1 VIESPRESLYR
12 VRWTLLALGAG
23 VLPHVRHLPVWV
35 SAAVAVTGLWRLVIA
50 HRQSPL
56 PGRVLRLLGAT
67 VALVAVLATYRTVN
81 GIEAG
86 SALLALMAA
95 LKLLETRVLRDYVLL
110 VLIGCFLLL
119 AAILRD
125 QSLVLLPYYALATWL
140 AVAALAAVT
149 RTSEAMPWRRAV
161 ALSGRM
167 LLYAAPLAALLFL
180 LFPRV
185 PGPFWA
191 LPSSP
196 RATSGLGDEMTPGDI
211 SDLTLS
217 DEPAFRVRF
226 HGSVPAPLER
236 YWRGPVMHDFDGY
249 TWRRSRG
256 AFLPG
261 QAPQYSGPRYE
272 YRLMLEPNNRTWLF
286 ALDQP
291 VAWRGDEAVFQSF
304 DYQLNVARPVTQPLS
319 YELASYTRHTSGGQL
334 PLSVR
339 HRDTQLP
346 PGRNPRTL
354 AFAAEL
360 RARNAGDAAY
370 VRAVLDVFARE
381 GFTYTLT
388 PPRLDFDSVDDFLF
402 HTRRGFCGHYASA
415 FTMMMRAAGIP
426 ARVVTGYQGGVFNRV
441 GGYWY
446 ISQANAHA
454 WSEVWLEGNGW
465 QRVDPTAVVAPGEL
479 EGAMDST
486 LAEGAAGSDRWL
498 GIAEWVRNVQFA
510 WDAAN
515 TWWRDRILEFDR
527 LKQQALLESL
537 GIPDPDWGKLGLLL
551 AGGFAAFLVWI
562 TFALRRELRPRARD
576 PLLAVYDRFCRAAAR
591 RGIERRP
598 DEGPLDFAARLKRAL
613 PDAAQPID
621 TFIDGFVRAR
631 YLATDEPV
639 DLKALARLAR
649 AFRRGRGRVSA

>member
-1 VIESPRESLYR
+1 MSESPRESLYR

-23 VLPHVRHLPVWV
+23 VLPHVRYLPAWV
-35 SAAVAVTGLWRLVIA
+35 SAAVVATGLWRLLIA
-50 HRQSPL
+50 HRQRPL
-56 PGRVLRLLGAT
+56 PGRALRLLGA
-67 VALVAVLATYRTVN
+67 VLALIAVLATYRTVN

-95 LKLLETRVLRDYVLL
+95 LKLLETRTLRDYVLL
-110 VLIGCFLLL
+110 ILIGCFLLL

-140 AVAALAAVT
+140 AVASLAAVT
-149 RTSEAMPWRRAV
+149 RSSAVMPWRRAV

-167 LLYAAPLAALLFL
+167 LAYAAPLAAALFL

-191 LPSSP
+191 LPSSS
-196 RATSGLGDEMTPGDI
+196 RATSGLGDEMTPGEI

-226 HGSVPAPLER
+226 RGSVPAPIER

-249 TWRRSRG
+249 TWRRARG

-261 QAPQYSGPRYE
+261 QPPQFSGPRYE
-272 YRLMLEPNNRTWLF
+272 YRIMLEPNNRNWLF

-291 VAWRGDEAVFQSF
+291 VAWRGDELVFQSF
-304 DYQLNVARPVTQPLS
+304 DYQLQLARPVTQPLS
-319 YELASYTRHTSGGQL
+319 YELASYTRHASGGPL

-339 HRDTQLP
+339 RHDTQLP
-346 PGRNPRTL
+346 QGRNPRTL

-360 RARNAGDAAY
+360 RASNPDDRAY
-370 VRAVLDVFARE
+370 VRAVLDVFARQ

-402 HTRRGFCGHYASA
+402 NTRRGFCGHYASA

-426 ARVVTGYQGGVFNRV
+426 ARVVTGYQGGIFNRV

-446 ISQANAHA
+446 VSQADAHA
-454 WSEVWLEGNGW
+454 WSEIWLDGSGW
-465 QRVDPTAVVAPGEL
+465 QRVDPTAVVAPERLEGEL
-479 EGAMDST
+479 DPAFGDE
-486 LAEGAAGSDRWL
+486 AAGTERWL
-498 GIAEWVRNVQFA
+498 GMAEWVRNLRFA

-515 TWWRDRILEFDR
+515 TWWRDRVLEFDR
-527 LKQQALLESL
+527 FKQRELLERL

-551 AGGFAAFLVWI
+551 AGALAVFFAWI
-562 TFALRRELRPRARD
+562 TLTLQRELRPRTRD
-576 PLLAVYDRFCRAAAR
+576 PLLAVYGRFCRAAAR
-591 RGIERRP
+591 QGVARRP
-598 DEGPLDFAARLKRAL
+598 DEGPVDFAARLKHAL
-613 PDAAQPID
+613 PGAQPSID
-621 TFIDGFVRAR
+621 AFIDRFVRAR
-631 YLATDEPV
+631 YLATGEPV
-639 DLKALARLAR
+639 DLRTLGRLAR
-649 AFRRGRGRVSA
+649 ELGRARRRASA